1 MTENTYISDAL
12 EGNDNKDRLDTEVKK
27 VLSDKTVLAWILKY
41 TTAEFVRYSIEKIKM
56 CIEGTPEVGTHPV
69 NPRSKHKNKK
79 TSKDQ
84 KNSQEKQSPEAITGS
99 DTVDKVPGEG
109 QVYYDIRFYAVTPTK
124 ERIKLILN
132 VEAQKAFTSQYDL
145 VTRGIFYAARMISAQ
160 KGTEFKKSNY
170 DDIKKVYSI
179 WICMEVPRNME
190 YTVTS
195 YRMNRQVLF
204 GTPKKHF
211 RYDLMEVVMICL
223 GREEAAVNG
232 NRLHR
237 MLSTLLSRKLTPKEK
252 EKHLSTEYGFET
264 STELEGGLKQ
274 MCNYSDLI
282 EERGIEKGRAEGKL
296 DTLITQIQKKL
307 AKGKS
312 LEQIAD
318 ELEETV
324 ETILPLYKQIQA
336 EMK

>member
-12 EGNDNKDRLDTEVKK
+12 EGNDSKDRLDTEVKK

-41 TTAEFVRYSIEKIKM
+41 TTAEFERYSIEKIKT
-56 CIEGTPEVGTHPV
+56 CIEGTPKVGTHPV
-69 NPRSKHKNKK
+69 NPRSKRKNKK

-84 KNSQEKQSPEAITGS
+84 KNSREKQSPEAITGS

-124 ERIKLILN
+124 KRIKLILN
-132 VEAQKAFTSQYDL
+132 VEAQKSFTSKYDL

-204 GTPKKHF
+204 GTPKKQF

-223 GREEAAVNG
+223 GREECAGKG
-232 NRLHR
+232 NRLHG

-264 STELEGGLKQ
+264 SIELEGGLKQ
-274 MCNYSDLI
+274 MCNYSEWI
-282 EERGIEKGRAEGKL
+282 EEKGIEKGML
-296 DTLITQIQKKL
+296 SLIQKKL
-307 AKGKS
+307 VKGKS

-324 ETILPLYKQIQA
+324 ENILPLYEQVKKELNQQ
-336 EMK
+336 

>member
-12 EGNDNKDRLDTEVKK
+12 EGNDSKDRLDTEVKK

-41 TTAEFVRYSIEKIKM
+41 TTAEFKRYSIEGIKM

-69 NPRSKHKNKK
+69 NPRSKRKN
-79 TSKDQ
+79 Q
-84 KNSQEKQSPEAITGS
+84 KVANVQKSAKENLSPEAIIGS

-160 KGTEFKKSNY
+160 KGTEFKRSNY

-179 WICMEVPRNME
+179 WICMEVPRDME
-190 YTVTS
+190 YTITS
-195 YRMNRQVLF
+195 YRMHKDVLF
-204 GTPKKHF
+204 GKPKKQF

-223 GREEAAVNG
+223 GREEGAGNG
-232 NRLHR
+232 NRLHG

-282 EERGIEKGRAEGKL
+282 EERGIEKGKL

-312 LEQIAD
+312 IEQIAD

-324 ETILPLYKQIQA
+324 GTILPLYKQIQA